1 MYKALMSR
9 IENVITPLGTKLGN
23 QRHLKAISSGMM
35 FALPFIVIG
44 SFFLIFANPPIN
56 MELYDPATANAFT
69 RFLASWKEFA
79 TTYYSQITLPYD
91 LTMGIFSVI
100 STFGISSF
108 LAKEYKLN
116 EATIGFISIITFLLA
131 VVEVNEGA
139 MTMEYLGTNGL
150 FVAIIISLLTVE
162 ISRVFSKEK
171 YQIKMHESVPSA
183 ITVFLNSLVPLLVNI
198 VLFYG
203 ISLIVIVNTGQSLP
217 ELIMTALTPAMD
229 IANNLWGYI
238 AIVTFGNLLWLLG
251 INGPS
256 IIFPIIF
263 TLGITNTG
271 ANGELVAA
279 GLEATNPMN
288 LQMFR
293 IAIMGGSGGTLGL
306 LILMLVSKV
315 KHIKTLGGIS
325 AIPVISGIN
334 EPLIFG
340 VPIAFNPIFVVPFL
354 LSPIINLILTY
365 YAQVTGIISMGFI
378 VDPSFIPFFA
388 QAYLSSLDW
397 RNVIFTFVLIL
408 INITIYYPFFKV
420 YERNLMVN
428 MNEVSEEKNETLE
441 ERMV

>member
-1 MYKALMSR
+1 MYEAFMSK
-9 IENVITPLGTKLGN
+9 IETILTPLGTKLGN
-23 QRHLKAISSGMM
+23 QRHLKAISNGMM

-56 MELYDPATANAFT
+56 MELYNPATANAFT
-69 RFLASWKEFA
+69 RFLASWKNFA
-79 TTYYSQITLPYD
+79 DTYYSQITLPYD
-91 LTMGIFSVI
+91 LTMGIFSLI

-108 LAKEYKLN
+108 LAKEYKIN
-116 EATIGFISIITFLLA
+116 EASTGFISVVTFLLIA
-131 VVEVNEGA
+131 VEVNEGT

-150 FVAIIISLLTVE
+150 FVAIIVALLSVE
-162 ISRVFSKEK
+162 ISHLFNHPKF
-171 YQIKMHESVPSA
+171 QIKMHESVPSA

-198 VLFYG
+198 ILFYG
-203 ISLIVIVNTGQSLP
+203 LSLIIVATTGQALP
-217 ELIMTALTPAMD
+217 QLIMSLLTPAMN

-238 AIVTFGNLLWLLG
+238 AIVTFGNLLWLIG

-263 TLGITNTG
+263 TIGITNTG
-271 ANGELVAA
+271 ENSELVAA

-306 LILMLVSKV
+306 LMLMLFSKA
-315 KHIKTLGGIS
+315 KHLKTLGGIS

-340 VPIAFNPIFVVPFL
+340 VPVAFNPIFIIPFL
-354 LSPIINLILTY
+354 ISPIINLILTY

-378 VDPSFIPFFA
+378 VDPSFTPFFA

-397 RNVIFTFVLIL
+397 RNVVFTFVLIL
-408 INITIYYPFFKV
+408 LNVFIYYPFFKV
-420 YERNLMVN
+420 HERNLKME
-428 MNEVSEEKNETLE
+428 MNTNSENIIQSI
-441 ERMV
+441 